1 MIPARWRASAAW
13 ALLIEAM
20 ILWPSPPEM
29 PQGWT
34 ILWLDFIKLD
44 KLVHAGL
51 FAVLSVL
58 LVRVLVVEAR
68 PAWLA
73 LLLAVAFAAVT
84 EVQQHFIPSRSM
96 ELGDFLADA
105 GGAALGLAAFVAMA
119 RRRRELSR

>member
-1 MIPARWRASAAW
+1 VIPARWRASAAW

-20 ILWPSPPEM
+20 ILWPNPPEM

-34 ILWLDFIKLD
+34 IIWFDFITLD

-58 LVRVLVVEAR
+58 LVRVLVIEAR
-68 PAWLA
+68 PQWMAVPLA
-73 LLLAVAFAAVT
+73 ASLGALT
-84 EVQQHFIPSRSM
+84 EFQQHFIPTRSM

-105 GGAALGLAAFVAMA
+105 GGAALGLAAFAAMA
-119 RRRRELSR
+119 RTRRELSR

>member
-20 ILWPSPPEM
+20 ILWPHPPEM
-29 PQGWT
+29 PQGWMD
-34 ILWLDFIKLD
+34 IWPDFIRPD

-58 LVRVLVVEAR
+58 LVRALAVEAR
-68 PAWLA
+68 PPWLA
-73 LLLAVAFAAVT
+73 FVLAASFGAFT

>member
-1 MIPARWRASAAW
+1 MPVRWRASAAW

-20 ILWPSPPEM
+20 VLWPNPPEI

-34 ILWLDFIKLD
+34 IIWLDFIKLD

-73 LLLAVAFAAVT
+73 FLLAAAFAAFT

-105 GGAALGLAAFVAMA
+105 VGAALGLAAFVALA